1 MSGLDGFDYEAA
13 RWGEETIHPGERS
26 IAGYRLAEALRFL
39 PERGRVLEVGCGAGR
54 FLRAV
59 GAARPGLGLTGAD
72 VSRNALS
79 TLSRVAP
86 GIETRLATPSALPA
100 RDGEFDAVL
109 LLDVLEHLDDPAG
122 MLAEIRRVLVPGG
135 VLHAHVPC
143 EGDPRCLWR
152 WLPGQRGAGA
162 WKRRFGGHV
171 QRFRRREL
179 LAQIEA
185 AGFEMLRVRG
195 SLHVIGNVADVAV
208 FAALALA
215 ARRGIT
221 ARLDRADPG
230 GSARTGPARPRAS
243 RSGTRAG
250 RGCSAVGRGDAA
262 RTACPPGRSTSLHA
276 SRREP
281 ARADCRGARW

>member
-1 MSGLDGFDYEAA
+1 MSAGDGFDYEAA
-13 RWGEETIHPGERS
+13 RWGEETIAPGERS

-59 GAARPGLGLTGAD
+59 GAARPGLALTGAD
-72 VSRNALS
+72 VSRSALA
-79 TLSRVAP
+79 TLASLAP
-86 GIETRLATPSALPA
+86 AIETRAATPGALPA
-100 RDGEFDAVL
+100 RENEFDAVL
-109 LLDVLEHLDDPAG
+109 LLDVLEHVDDPAG

-143 EGDPRCLWR
+143 EGDPRSLWF

-185 AGFEMLRVRG
+185 AGFELVRVRG
-195 SLHVIGNVADVAV
+195 SLHVLGNFADLAA

-215 ARRGIT
+215 ARSRSRSASTGQILAASRAPGRGVAARLAALLVRGVDALLWAEAKLLGRVPSWAVHVT
-221 ARLDRADPG
+221 ARK
-230 GSARTGPARPRAS
+230 PA
-243 RSGTRAG
+243 
-250 RGCSAVGRGDAA
+250 
-262 RTACPPGRSTSLHA
+262 
-276 SRREP
+276 
-281 ARADCRGARW
+281 

>member
-1 MSGLDGFDYEAA
+1 MTAAGEFDYEAA
-13 RWGEETIHPGERS
+13 RWGEETIRPGEHS

-59 GAARPGLGLTGAD
+59 GAARPALALTGID
-72 VSRNALS
+72 VSRSALA
-79 TLSRVAP
+79 TLASLAP
-86 GIETRLATPSALPA
+86 GIETRLATSPALPA
-100 RDGEFDAVL
+100 RDAEFDAVL

-143 EGDPRCLWR
+143 EGDPRSLWR

-171 QRFRRREL
+171 QRFERRAL

-185 AGFEMLRVRG
+185 AGFEILRVRG
-195 SLHVIGNVADVAV
+195 SLHVIGNLADVAT

-215 ARRGIT
+215 ART
-221 ARLDRADPG
+221 RAQ
-230 GSARTGPARPRAS
+230 RAS
-243 RSGTRAG
+243 TGEILAASRA
-250 RGCSAVGRGDAA
+250 
-262 RTACPPGRSTSLHA
+262 PGRSVS
-276 SRREP
+276 
-281 ARADCRGARW
+281 ARFAAALVRGVDALLWLEAKLLGRAPSWAVHVSARKAA

>member
-1 MSGLDGFDYEAA
+1 MSGPDGFDYEAA

-59 GAARPGLGLTGAD
+59 RAARPGLVLVGAD
-72 VSRNALS
+72 VSRSALAMLAS
-79 TLSRVAP
+79 IASD
-86 GIETRLATPSALPA
+86 IETRLATPYALPA

-109 LLDVLEHLDDPAG
+109 LLDVLEHLEDPAG
-122 MLAEIRRVLVPGG
+122 MLTEIRRVLVPGG

-143 EGDPRCLWR
+143 EGDPRSLWR

-179 LAQIEA
+179 LALIEA
-185 AGFEMLRVRG
+185 AGFEILRVRG
-195 SLHVIGNVADVAV
+195 SLHLIGNIADVAV
-208 FAALALA
+208 FAALAFTASSRSARASTGQILA
-215 ARRGIT
+215 AARAPGQRAP
-221 ARLDRADPG
+221 ARLVAALVRGVDALLWAEATLLGRVPSWAVHVSGRKPG
-230 GSARTGPARPRAS
+230 
-243 RSGTRAG
+243 
-250 RGCSAVGRGDAA
+250 
-262 RTACPPGRSTSLHA
+262 
-276 SRREP
+276 
-281 ARADCRGARW
+281 

>member
-1 MSGLDGFDYEAA
+1 MSGPDGFDYEAA

-59 GAARPGLGLTGAD
+59 RAARPGLVLVGAD
-72 VSRNALS
+72 VSRSALAMLAS
-79 TLSRVAP
+79 IASD
-86 GIETRLATPSALPA
+86 IETRLATPYALPA

-109 LLDVLEHLDDPAG
+109 LLDVLEHLEDPAG

-143 EGDPRCLWR
+143 EGDPRSLWR

-171 QRFRRREL
+171 QRFRRHEL
-179 LAQIEA
+179 LALIEA
-185 AGFEMLRVRG
+185 AGFEILRVRG
-195 SLHVIGNVADVAV
+195 SLHLIGNIADVAV

-215 ARRGIT
+215 ESSRSARASTGQILAAARAPGQRAA
-221 ARLDRADPG
+221 ARLAAALVRGVDALLWAEAKLLGRVPSWAVHVSG
-230 GSARTGPARPRAS
+230 RKPA
-243 RSGTRAG
+243 
-250 RGCSAVGRGDAA
+250 
-262 RTACPPGRSTSLHA
+262 
-276 SRREP
+276 
-281 ARADCRGARW
+281 

>member
-1 MSGLDGFDYEAA
+1 MSGPDGFDYEAA

-59 GAARPGLGLTGAD
+59 RAARPGLVLVGAD
-72 VSRNALS
+72 VSRSALAMLAS
-79 TLSRVAP
+79 IASD
-86 GIETRLATPSALPA
+86 IETRLATPYALPA

-109 LLDVLEHLDDPAG
+109 LLDVLEHLEDPAG
-122 MLAEIRRVLVPGG
+122 MLTEIRRVLVPGG

-143 EGDPRCLWR
+143 EGDPRSLWR

-171 QRFRRREL
+171 QRFRRHEL
-179 LAQIEA
+179 LALIEA
-185 AGFEMLRVRG
+185 AGFEILRVRG
-195 SLHVIGNVADVAV
+195 SLHLIGNIADVAV

-215 ARRGIT
+215 ESSRSARASTGQILAAARAPGQRAA
-221 ARLDRADPG
+221 ARLAAALVRGVDALLWAEAKLLGRVPSWAVHVSG
-230 GSARTGPARPRAS
+230 RKPA
-243 RSGTRAG
+243 
-250 RGCSAVGRGDAA
+250 
-262 RTACPPGRSTSLHA
+262 
-276 SRREP
+276 
-281 ARADCRGARW
+281 

>member
-1 MSGLDGFDYEAA
+1 MSAGDAFDYEAV
-13 RWGEETIHPGERS
+13 RWGEETIRPGERS
-26 IAGYRLAEALRFL
+26 IAGYRLAEALRLL

-59 GAARPGLGLTGAD
+59 GAARPQLALTGVD
-72 VSRNALS
+72 VSRSALAG
-79 TLSRVAP
+79 LARLAP
-86 GIETRLATPSALPA
+86 GIETRLATQGALPA
-100 RDGEFDAVL
+100 RDAEFDSVL

-143 EGDPRCLWR
+143 EGDPRSLWR

-171 QRFRRREL
+171 QRFERRAL

-185 AGFEMLRVRG
+185 AGFEILRVRG
-195 SLHVIGNVADVAV
+195 SLHVIGNVADVAT

-215 ARRGIT
+215 ARTRSRRGSTGEIL
-221 ARLDRADPG
+221 AASRAPG
-230 GSARTGPARPRAS
+230 RGVSARIAATLVRGVDAVLWLEAMLLGRVPSWAVHVSARKRA
-243 RSGTRAG
+243 
-250 RGCSAVGRGDAA
+250 
-262 RTACPPGRSTSLHA
+262 
-276 SRREP
+276 
-281 ARADCRGARW
+281 

>member
-1 MSGLDGFDYEAA
+1 MSGPDGFDYETA
-13 RWGEETIHPGERS
+13 RWGEETIRPGERS

-59 GAARPGLGLTGAD
+59 GTARPGLELTGVD
-72 VSRNALS
+72 VSRSALAA
-79 TLSRVAP
+79 LARIAP
-86 GIETRLATPSALPA
+86 DLETRQATQSALPA
-100 RDGEFDAVL
+100 RDSEFDAVL

-143 EGDPRCLWR
+143 EGDPCSLWR

-171 QRFRRREL
+171 QRFRRREI
-179 LAQIEA
+179 LAWIEA
-185 AGFEMLRVRG
+185 AGFETLRVRG

-215 ARRGIT
+215 ARRDAGRSSTGQILAAARAPGGRPP
-221 ARLDRADPG
+221 ARLAAALVRGVDGLLWAEAALLGRVPSWAVHV
-230 GSARTGPARPRAS
+230 SARKVA
-243 RSGTRAG
+243 
-250 RGCSAVGRGDAA
+250 
-262 RTACPPGRSTSLHA
+262 
-276 SRREP
+276 
-281 ARADCRGARW
+281 

>member
-1 MSGLDGFDYEAA
+1 MSGPGGFDYEAA
-13 RWGEETIHPGERS
+13 RWGEETIRPGERS

-59 GAARPGLGLTGAD
+59 GAARPGLLLTGAD
-72 VSRNALS
+72 VSRGALA
-79 TLSRVAP
+79 TLASLAP
-86 GIETRLATPSALPA
+86 DIETRLSTRDALPA

-143 EGDPRCLWR
+143 EGDPRSLWR

-162 WKRRFGGHV
+162 WKRRFGGHL

-179 LAQIEA
+179 LARIEA
-185 AGFEMLRVRG
+185 AGFEMLRER
-195 SLHVIGNVADVAV
+195 
-208 FAALALA
+208 AA
-215 ARRGIT
+215 
-221 ARLDRADPG
+221 
-230 GSARTGPARPRAS
+230 
-243 RSGTRAG
+243 
-250 RGCSAVGRGDAA
+250 
-262 RTACPPGRSTSLHA
+262 ST
-276 SRREP
+276 
-281 ARADCRGARW
+281 

>member
-1 MSGLDGFDYEAA
+1 MSGPDGFDYEAA

-59 GAARPGLGLTGAD
+59 RAARPGLVLVGAD
-72 VSRNALS
+72 VSRSALAMLAS
-79 TLSRVAP
+79 IASD
-86 GIETRLATPSALPA
+86 IETRLATPYALPA

-109 LLDVLEHLDDPAG
+109 LLDVLEHLEDPAG
-122 MLAEIRRVLVPGG
+122 MLTEIRRVLVPGG

-143 EGDPRCLWR
+143 EGDPRSLWR

-179 LAQIEA
+179 LALIEA
-185 AGFEMLRVRG
+185 AGFEILRVRG
-195 SLHVIGNVADVAV
+195 SLHLIGNIADVAV

-215 ARRGIT
+215 ESSRSARASTGQILAAARAPGQRAP
-221 ARLDRADPG
+221 ARLAAALVRGVDALLWAEAKLLGRVPSWAVHVSG
-230 GSARTGPARPRAS
+230 RKPA
-243 RSGTRAG
+243 
-250 RGCSAVGRGDAA
+250 
-262 RTACPPGRSTSLHA
+262 
-276 SRREP
+276 
-281 ARADCRGARW
+281 

>member
-1 MSGLDGFDYEAA
+1 LSAPCGFDYEAA

-39 PERGRVLEVGCGAGR
+39 PSRGRVLEVGCGAGR

-59 GAARPGLGLTGAD
+59 SAARPELALTGVD
-72 VSRNALS
+72 VSRTALAALAS
-79 TLSRVAP
+79 LAP
-86 GIETRLATPSALPA
+86 AIETRVATQAALPA
-100 RDGEFDAVL
+100 RDAEFDAVL

-135 VLHAHVPC
+135 ILHAHVPC
-143 EGDPRCLWR
+143 EGDPRSPWR

-185 AGFEMLRVRG
+185 AGFEILRERG
-195 SLHVIGNVADVAV
+195 SLHLIGGVADVAV

-215 ARRGIT
+215 ARRGASNATTGRILAASRAPGRRAG
-221 ARLDRADPG
+221 ARLLAALVRGVDGLLWAEATLIGRMPSWAIHV
-230 GSARTGPARPRAS
+230 SARKRA
-243 RSGTRAG
+243 
-250 RGCSAVGRGDAA
+250 
-262 RTACPPGRSTSLHA
+262 
-276 SRREP
+276 
-281 ARADCRGARW
+281 

>member
-1 MSGLDGFDYEAA
+1 MSGPDGFDYEAA

-26 IAGYRLAEALRFL
+26 IAGYRLAEALRFV
-39 PERGRVLEVGCGAGR
+39 PARGRVLEVGCGAGR

-59 GAARPGLGLTGAD
+59 GAARPGLVLVGAD
-72 VSRNALS
+72 VSRSALAMLTS
-79 TLSRVAP
+79 IAP
-86 GIETRLATPSALPA
+86 KIDVRLATHNALPA

-109 LLDVLEHLDDPAG
+109 LLDVLEHLEDPAG

-143 EGDPRCLWR
+143 EGDPRSLWR

-179 LAQIEA
+179 LALIEA
-185 AGFEMLRVRG
+185 AGFEILRVRG
-195 SLHVIGNVADVAV
+195 SLHLIGNIADVAA

-215 ARRGIT
+215 ESSRSARASTGQILAAARAPGQRAA
-221 ARLDRADPG
+221 ARLAAALVRGVDALLWAEAKLLGRVPSWAVHVSG
-230 GSARTGPARPRAS
+230 RKPA
-243 RSGTRAG
+243 
-250 RGCSAVGRGDAA
+250 
-262 RTACPPGRSTSLHA
+262 
-276 SRREP
+276 
-281 ARADCRGARW
+281 

>member
-1 MSGLDGFDYEAA
+1 MSATDGFDYEAVH
-13 RWGEETIHPGERS
+13 WGEETIHPGERS
-26 IAGYRLAEALRFL
+26 IAGYRLTEALRFL

-59 GAARPGLGLTGAD
+59 GAARPGLVLTGAD
-72 VSRNALS
+72 VSRSALAMLAS
-79 TLSRVAP
+79 IAP
-86 GIETRLATPSALPA
+86 DIETRLATQNTLPA

-109 LLDVLEHLDDPAG
+109 LLDVLEHLEDPLG
-122 MLAEIRRVLVPGG
+122 MLAEIGRVLVPGG

-143 EGDPRCLWR
+143 EGDPRSLWR

-185 AGFEMLRVRG
+185 AGFEILRERG
-195 SLHVIGNVADVAV
+195 SLHLIGNVADVAV

-215 ARRGIT
+215 ARRSTRRASTGQILAASRAPGQRVA
-221 ARLDRADPG
+221 ARLAAALVRGVDALLWAEATLLGRVPSWAVHI
-230 GSARTGPARPRAS
+230 SARKP
-243 RSGTRAG
+243 
-250 RGCSAVGRGDAA
+250 V
-262 RTACPPGRSTSLHA
+262 
-276 SRREP
+276 
-281 ARADCRGARW
+281 

>member
-1 MSGLDGFDYEAA
+1 MSGPDGFDYEAA

-59 GAARPGLGLTGAD
+59 RAARPGLVLVGAD
-72 VSRNALS
+72 VSRSALAMLAS
-79 TLSRVAP
+79 IASD
-86 GIETRLATPSALPA
+86 IETRLATPYALPA

-109 LLDVLEHLDDPAG
+109 LLDVLEHLEDPAG

-143 EGDPRCLWR
+143 EGDLRSLWR

-171 QRFRRREL
+171 QRFRRHEL
-179 LAQIEA
+179 LALIEA
-185 AGFEMLRVRG
+185 AGFEILRVRG
-195 SLHVIGNVADVAV
+195 SLHLIGNIADVAV

-215 ARRGIT
+215 ESSRSARASTGQILAAARAPGQRAA
-221 ARLDRADPG
+221 ARLAAALVRGVDALLWAEAKLLGRVPSWAVHVSG
-230 GSARTGPARPRAS
+230 RKPA
-243 RSGTRAG
+243 
-250 RGCSAVGRGDAA
+250 
-262 RTACPPGRSTSLHA
+262 
-276 SRREP
+276 
-281 ARADCRGARW
+281 